1 MGHAHV
7 ISRLEFESVAPAVL
21 YSSVCDSCHGICLYV
36 EFPCHV
42 TIITS
47 AFYHPSQHVDGL
59 LAASEAGAK
68 SGISKDEMLDY
79 GLCLET
85 GTP

>member
-1 MGHAHV
+1 M
-7 ISRLEFESVAPAVL
+7 
-21 YSSVCDSCHGICLYV
+21 SSVLA
-36 EFPCHV
+36 
-42 TIITS
+42 TS
-47 AFYHPSQHVDGL
+47 RSSHLNSYHPSEHVDGL

-85 GTP
+85 ATP